1 MAQPSRRNQRY
12 YPSSQSNNFYRR
24 SAHANNLPRAEA
36 EQTPQTESPT
46 SQNIRYKNWN
56 VADRIA
62 LWGLLINFT
71 LAFVTYLLYH
81 LSVKGV
87 EAADLS
93 AKVAEKALV
102 FQRQTQKTAD
112 SNQKISTAIQKI
124 KDDATFKLQ
133 ESALNA
139 QINAIKETQNEFE
152 IENKPFLQITRISVD
167 SPKIGQELHAK
178 FIFYNAGKQP
188 LQIISGRLDVGYATG
203 PMDKD
208 FRFNRPDT
216 INRHGYITSAS
227 YQEMVINSQ
236 VLLSKQSFELANNGY
251 FKTFLRGIYVY
262 RSTFSN
268 KKYKYTFDYKILKDT
283 FTNGVATIAIIDTTE
298 NIK

>member
-139 QINAIKETQNEFE
+139 QI
-152 IENKPFLQITRISVD
+152 SVD